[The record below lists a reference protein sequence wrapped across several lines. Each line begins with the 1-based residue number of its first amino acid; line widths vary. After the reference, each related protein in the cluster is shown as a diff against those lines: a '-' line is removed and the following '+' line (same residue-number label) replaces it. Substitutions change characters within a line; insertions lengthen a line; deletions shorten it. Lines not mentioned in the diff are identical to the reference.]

1 MEELERYRSVQRWLT
16 RLRKKGDSSN
26 TRDMYLRSLRRFCEY
41 AEMTPDMLIEERDKD
56 IRSVDRFRRRRAEER
71 LDGWFVELEK
81 EGLARSS
88 CVTYYNAV
96 RSFYRHNYVELQSSE
111 APSSWPSKNKPGL
124 SREELTAL
132 VQEAKYKPVYKAYIL
147 CQVQSGLGISD
158 LLRLNV
164 ADVKDQ
170 LDSEYIHLRLL
181 RGKRKELGWF
191 DTFFGRMSTQALR
204 IYLSTRKDLKNY
216 DKLFPYTR
224 RGVNRFLASLS
235 HKTVVSFKVSSHDL
249 RKFFATQLKMARVND
264 PAFNETLIEYWQGHS
279 LGKVKGAY
287 FVPPTEEQLRLYKL
301 AEKRLEPNFLEE

>member
-1 MEELERYRSVQRWLT
+1 MEDEYERYESVQRWLT
-16 RLRKKGDSSN
+16 RLRKKGDSIN

-41 AEMTPDMLIEERDKD
+41 AEMTPDMLIEERDMD
-56 IRSVDRFRRRRAEER
+56 IRSGDRFERRHAEER

-81 EGLARSS
+81 QGLARSS
-88 CVTYYNAV
+88 CVAYYNAI
-96 RSFYRHNYVELQSSE
+96 RSFYRHNYMELQSSE

-132 VQEAKYKPVYKAYIL
+132 VKEAEKKLVYKAYIL
-147 CQVQSGLGISD
+147 CQVQSGVGVSD

-170 LDSEYIHLRLL
+170 LDGEYIHLRLL

-204 IYLSTRKDLKNY
+204 EYLSTRKGLKSSSR
-216 DKLFPYTR
+216 LFPYTR
-224 RGVNRFLASLS
+224 RGVNKFLGSLS
-235 HKTVVSFKVSSHDL
+235 YNARISFEVSSHDL
-249 RKFFATQLKMARVND
+249 RKFFATQLKLARVND
-264 PAFNETLIEYWQGHS
+264 PAFNETLVEYWQGHS

-287 FVPPTEEQLRLYKL
+287 FIPPVKEQLRLYKL
-301 AEKRLEPNFLEE
+301 AEKRLEPIRDG